1 MIHAFDLAF
10 PGRPARTH
18 VRAGRGALVALGAAV
33 RATTGARR
41 VALVTDARVDALW
54 GDVARRVLARAGVAC
69 VTLRVPRGEAAKRP
83 AHLAALWEALAAAD
97 LGRRDAVVALGGGAV
112 GDLAG
117 LAAATWLRGVPW
129 IAAPTTLL
137 AQADAA
143 LGGKTAV
150 DLGAGKNLA
159 GAFHQPA
166 AVLADPEALVTLPDR
181 ALRAGLAE
189 VVKKGMAV
197 DAALFRWL
205 ERHAAALA
213 ARRADALEG
222 AVARALRAKAR
233 VVRADER
240 EREGGPR
247 TALNFGHTLG
257 HALEAALGYRRLLH
271 GEAVALGM
279 RAAAALSERAAGL
292 PARDRARLEALLDV
306 FALPRRMPPLPLAA
320 LVAAMARDKKRGAR
334 GVRWVL
340 TPRIGHASVPRPV
353 DGRLVRAALLEA
365 GARATRVRT

>member
-1 MIHAFDLAF
+1 VL
-10 PGRPARTH
+10 
-18 VRAGRGALVALGAAV
+18 VGRGALGAFGRVV
-33 RATTGARR
+33 RAATGARR

-54 GDVARRVLARAGVAC
+54 GAAARRALASAGVAC

-83 AHLAALWEALAAAD
+83 ERLARLWDALAEAGI
-97 LGRRDAVVALGGGAV
+97 GRRDGVVALGGGSV

-129 IAAPTTLL
+129 VVVPTTLL

-159 GAFHQPA
+159 GAFHQPS
-166 AVLADPEALVTLPDR
+166 AVVADPDLLATLPER
-181 ALRAGLAE
+181 PYRAGLAE
-189 VVKKGMAV
+189 IVKKGMAV
-197 DAALFRWL
+197 DATLFRWI

-213 ARRADALEG
+213 ARRSATVEG
-222 AVARALRAKAR
+222 AVVRALRVKGR
-233 VVRADER
+233 VVAADPR

-247 TALNFGHTLG
+247 TALNFGHTAG
-257 HALEAALGYRRLLH
+257 HAIEAALGYRGLLH
-271 GEAVALGM
+271 GEAVAIGM
-279 RAAAALSERAAGL
+279 RVAAALSARAARLG
-292 PARDRARLEALLDV
+292 ASERARLEALLDG
-306 FALPRRMPPLPLAA
+306 FGLPRRMPPVGIDALFAA
-320 LVAAMARDKKRGAR
+320 IARDKKRGPA

-353 DGRLVRAALLEA
+353 DRRVVRAALLEA
-365 GARATRVRT
+365 GARTGRRVRT